1 MVNVHEQRSQLSIL
15 FYFKYYMHVKP
26 AKYFQYPK
34 DGSSFLTHSRI
45 RLPLW
50 YNGATERKREVCFF
64 HKKLRSS
71 VKNFAPEDVAKLTKF
86 FVLLAWQVFSRISS
100 NSLSIVHH
108 QIRPV
113 GYSRSECCFVLL
125 CWNLFT
131 GTLLWFDL

>member
-86 FVLLAWQVFSRISS
+86 FVLLA
-100 NSLSIVHH
+100 
-108 QIRPV
+108 
-113 GYSRSECCFVLL
+113 
-125 CWNLFT
+125 
-131 GTLLWFDL
+131 